1 VAIDEGE
8 LNLLVLV
15 PRLMPCSAPVVLEC
29 AQIDL
34 LEQVRM
40 QDDVVPLA
48 HLAIARGND
57 D

>member
-1 VAIDEGE
+1 
-8 LNLLVLV
+8 
-15 PRLMPCSAPVVLEC
+15 LEC

-40 QDDVVPLA
+40 QDDVDPLA